1 MGFPREKTD
10 SPYIINPD
18 RRKRLLAVVTKR
30 QWKACGAPAKTSAQ
44 KTKGR
49 AESG

>member
-10 SPYIINPD
+10 RPYIINPD

-30 QWKACGAPAKTSAQ
+30 RGLE
-44 KTKGR
+44 R
-49 AESG
+49 ARS